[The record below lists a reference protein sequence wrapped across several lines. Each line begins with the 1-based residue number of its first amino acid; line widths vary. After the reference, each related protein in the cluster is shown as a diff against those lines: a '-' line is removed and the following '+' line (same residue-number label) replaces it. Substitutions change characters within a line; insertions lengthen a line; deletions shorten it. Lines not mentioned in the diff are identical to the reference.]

1 MKTSEPKWRE
11 VQKNVHAS
19 AIGPSGIP
27 YKVYKRCPMLL
38 RRFWKLLRRIW
49 VKGIIPLSWRGAEG
63 CFIPKEADSSEN
75 SQFLTIS
82 LLSIEG
88 KIFFSVLARR
98 ITTYLVKINYVDT
111 LIQKESIPGFSG
123 SLEHTGAL
131 IQIICEAKE
140 TRGNFTVVRLD
151 FV

>member
-1 MKTSEPKWRE
+1 MKTNEPWRE

-27 YKVYKRCPMLL
+27 YKVYKRCLMLL
-38 RRFWKLLRRIW
+38 RRLWKLLRRMW
-49 VKGIIPLSWRGAEG
+49 AKGIITLSGKRV
-63 CFIPKEADSSEN
+63 DSSEN
-75 SQFLTIS
+75 SQFQTIS

-98 ITTYLVKINYVDT
+98 MTTYMVKIKYVDT
-111 LIQKESIPGFSG
+111 SIQKGSIPGFSG
-123 SLEHTGAL
+123 CLEHTGAPS
-131 IQIICEAKE
+131 QIICEAKE
-140 TRGNFTVVRLD
+140 IRGNFTVVRLD